1 MELQSD
7 FFVECLSVI
16 TSLYGCFISLCG
28 SFCWSCVSRLV
39 SLCETV
45 VISVFVSDCLE
56 CELLSD
62 IKSLYDD
69 NVRIVNIDLYKAV
82 SLYGRL
88 V

>member
-7 FFVECLSVI
+7 FFVVSVGYHK
-16 TSLYGCFISLCG
+16 SLYGCFISLCG
-28 SFCWSCVSRLV
+28 SFCRSCVSRLV
-39 SLCETV
+39 CLCQIV

-62 IKSLYDD
+62 IKSLYDE
-69 NVRIVNIDLYKAV
+69 NVRIVNIDLYMAV

>member
-7 FFVECLSVI
+7 FFVVSVGYHK
-16 TSLYGCFISLCG
+16 SLYGCFISLCG

-39 SLCETV
+39 CLCEIV
-45 VISVFVSDCLE
+45 VISVFVSDCLD
-56 CELLSD
+56 CELLSG
-62 IKSLYDD
+62 IKSVYDE

>member
-7 FFVECLSVI
+7 FFVVSVGYHK
-16 TSLYGCFISLCG
+16 SLYGCFISLCG

-39 SLCETV
+39 SLCEIV
-45 VISVFVSDCLE
+45 VISVFVSDYLE

-69 NVRIVNIDLYKAV
+69 NVRIVNIDLYMAV